1 MSDAAH
7 TDALEGRT
15 YLILGA
21 AGGIGSALARR
32 LASRGAD
39 LVLAGRRPAPLEEL
53 QGEIGGRI
61 ATLDARDFTA
71 VEDAVR
77 MARGDAEALSGAANC
92 VGSILL
98 KPAHLTSPEDFE
110 ETVGQNLRTAF
121 ALVRAVGRVAARDE
135 GSISLALVSTA
146 AARVGLPNHEAIAAA
161 KAGVEGLTRSAA
173 ATYAR
178 SGIRVNAVAPG
189 LVDTPLA
196 SRITGSERALET
208 SRALHPVGRIGR
220 PGDVA
225 RLLEWLLD
233 PAQDWVTGQIF
244 GVDGGMSTVRAG

>member
-1 MSDAAH
+1 MSQSASAGS
-7 TDALEGRT
+7 LEGRR

-21 AGGIGSALARR
+21 AGGIGSVLARR
-32 LASRGAD
+32 LAVRGAD
-39 LVLAGRRPAPLEEL
+39 LVLAGRRAEPLQAL
-53 QGEIGGRI
+53 RDEIGGRVT
-61 ATLDARDFTA
+61 TLDARDFGS
-71 VEDAVR
+71 VEEAVR
-77 MARGDAEALSGAANC
+77 LARGDEGPLAGACNC

-98 KPAHLTSPEDFE
+98 KPAHLTSADDFD

-121 ALVRAVGRVAARDE
+121 ALVRAVGRVSGRDD
-135 GSISLALVSTA
+135 GSTSVALVSTA
-146 AARVGLPNHEAIAAA
+146 AARVGLPNHEAVAAA

-196 SRITGSERALET
+196 SRITGSARALET
-208 SRALHPVGRIGR
+208 SRALHPVGRIGQ
-220 PGDVA
+220 PDDVA
-225 RLLEWLLD
+225 RLLEWLLE
-233 PAQDWVTGQIF
+233 PGQDWVTGQVF